1 MNRRFRIVSLQL
13 EDLRKCYDEREI
25 DAALESIPHSIEDV
39 YSRTLQGVA
48 PKDVRRLRYIF
59 CWISVAA
66 RQLMTAELAAA
77 PGVELTNVEDLF
89 NICPSSMI
97 RLERRRPE
105 EEDRMSLPETPVSSK
120 SSRTE
125 TDIVTFDHP
134 SVKRFLYSRRL
145 GKSSD
150 DRVSPFFISED
161 TVNVEFVTR
170 MINHLLTIDQPNIEP
185 SIFVMAPFFRYAA
198 QYWHEHLRRAG
209 NILDEDEVLNS
220 KLLTLFEDPMHPAYL
235 NWIRAWDPERRRADL
250 DLVEDE
256 CPSPLYM
263 AVFLRLK
270 SISQS
275 LIDQG
280 SYINAPGGLMHTTLQ
295 LASQRE
301 EIDISQRLIESGEDV
316 DQTPEGQ
323 PTALYIAVEN
333 GNTEL
338 VRVLLAAGA
347 KPDAET
353 SPQNSVLQLASF
365 QGLTGIVELLV
376 AFGADVNFQGGSFGT
391 ALHAA
396 AAAGHT
402 EVLQILLDQ
411 GAKPDAICGLLGT
424 AIQAAETGGHP
435 ETVKLLAARGIP
447 WVEEGD
453 SVWHEAYDLWISS
466 TPNTR
471 AVHSFLVA
479 EPVLGGQTQQM
490 LAGVLKVINSPP
502 RDASNASK
510 PRRKSAGPER
520 EAAPSESQKLAE
532 LIRRRGQAGMENK
545 HYVYRAFFWAF
556 LLDCMAQV
564 SRWHMCL
571 SSVLTKCR
579 YRNSAVEIKGWL
591 QSWKRT

>member
-1 MNRRFRIVSLQL
+1 MWNRRFRIVSLQL
-13 EDLRKCYDEREI
+13 ENLRKCYDEREI
-25 DAALESIPHSIEDV
+25 DAALESIPHNIEDA

-66 RQLMTAELAAA
+66 RQLTTAELAAA

-97 RLERRRPE
+97 RMERRRPSD
-105 EEDRMSLPETPVSSK
+105 EDRMSLPETPVST
-120 SSRTE
+120 SSGTE
-125 TDIVTFDHP
+125 SDVVTFDHP
-134 SVKRFLYSRRL
+134 SVKRFLYSRKL
-145 GKSSD
+145 GKSAD
-150 DRVSPFFISED
+150 DRVSPFFISEE

-170 MINHLLTIDQPNIEP
+170 MINHLLTIEQPNIEP

-198 QYWHEHLRRAG
+198 QHWHEHLRRAG
-209 NILDEDEVLNS
+209 NILDQDEVLNS

-235 NWIRAWDPERRRADL
+235 NWIRAWDPERRRTDL

-280 SYINAPGGLMHTTLQ
+280 SYINAPGGIMHTTLQ

-323 PTALYIAVEN
+323 PTALYIAVQN
-333 GNTEL
+333 GNAEL

-347 KPDAET
+347 KADAEHSAET
-353 SPQNSVLQLASF
+353 SVLQLASF
-365 QGLTGIVELLV
+365 RGLTGIVELLI
-376 AFGADVNFQGGSFGT
+376 AFGADVNLQSGSFGT

-402 EVLQILLDQ
+402 EVLEILLDK
-411 GAKPDAICGLLGT
+411 GAKPDTVCGLLGT
-424 AIQAAETGGHP
+424 AIQAAETDGHS
-435 ETVKLLAARGIP
+435 EAVKLLAARGVP

-453 SVWHEAYDLWISS
+453 SVWHEAYDLWMSH

-471 AVHSFLVA
+471 AVHSFLAA
-479 EPVLGGQTQQM
+479 ETLLGGQTQQM
-490 LAGVLKVINSPP
+490 LAGVLKVLNPP
-502 RDASNASK
+502 PGNASK
-510 PRRKSAGPER
+510 VSKTRRKSAGQDR

-564 SRWHMCL
+564 SPLHLRL
-571 SSVLTKCR
+571 SKVLTECR
-579 YRNSAVEIKGWL
+579 FRN
-591 QSWKRT
+591 